1 MKRNEMTRKTGAGE
15 NAGLKQ
21 RRIDRSLTAL
31 KIILVVAI
39 VRLLAGPAT
48 KDFLG
53 DAVVELPTWEWSLC
67 ALTPLILLF
76 LYRSPGDWKLL
87 SYDAIYLKSAA
98 GLYLFYATAFV
109 VFQGGWVLWIAVAA
123 SLGTFLG
130 IWWLNR
136 KERLNAH

>member
-1 MKRNEMTRKTGAGE
+1 MTKKTDSQKDSE
-15 NAGLKQ
+15 QEQK
-21 RRIDRSLTAL
+21 RIDRSLTAL
-31 KIILVVAI
+31 KVILVIAI

-48 KDFLG
+48 EDFLG
-53 DAVVELPTWEWSLC
+53 ASVVDLPTWEWSLC
-67 ALTPLILLF
+67 ALSPLAMLAI
-76 LYRSPGDWKLL
+76 YRSPGDWKRL

-109 VFQGGWVLWIAVAA
+109 AFQGGWILWFAVAA

-136 KERLNAH
+136 KERLSAR

>member
-1 MKRNEMTRKTGAGE
+1 MIKKTDFQE
-15 NAGLKQ
+15 DSGLQQ

-31 KIILVVAI
+31 KIILVIAI

-53 DAVVELPTWEWSLC
+53 YSVVGLPTWEWSLC
-67 ALTPLILLF
+67 ALSPLVMLF
-76 LYRSPGDWKLL
+76 VYRSPTNWKLL

-109 VFQGGWVLWIAVAA
+109 VFQDGWILWVAIAA
-123 SLGTFLG
+123 SLGTFFG
-130 IWWLNR
+130 MWWLNR
-136 KERLNAH
+136 KERLSAH

>member
-1 MKRNEMTRKTGAGE
+1 MTKDTESRE
-15 NAGLKQ
+15 DSRLEQ

-31 KIILVVAI
+31 KIILVIAI

-53 DAVVELPTWEWSLC
+53 RSVVELPTWEWSLC
-67 ALTPLILLF
+67 AVTPLALLF
-76 LYRSPGDWKLL
+76 VYRSPENWKLL
-87 SYDAIYLKSAA
+87 SYDDIYLKSAA
-98 GLYLFYATAFV
+98 GLYLFYAAAFV
-109 VFQGGWVLWIAVAA
+109 AFQGGWVIWLAVVA

-136 KERLNAH
+136 RERLSAH

>member
-1 MKRNEMTRKTGAGE
+1 MTKETDSRE
-15 NAGLKQ
+15 DSGLEQ

-31 KIILVVAI
+31 KIILVIAI

-48 KDFLG
+48 KDLLG
-53 DAVVELPTWEWSLC
+53 ESMVDLPTWEWSLC
-67 ALTPLILLF
+67 ALTPLVMLIV
-76 LYRSPGDWKLL
+76 YRSPGNWKLL

-109 VFQGGWVLWIAVAA
+109 VFQGGWILWIAIAA

-130 IWWLNR
+130 VWWLNR
-136 KERLNAH
+136 REHLSAH

>member
-1 MKRNEMTRKTGAGE
+1 MTRGADLQEGP
-15 NAGLKQ
+15 GSQ
-21 RRIDRSLTAL
+21 QSRIDKSLTGL

-53 DAVVELPTWEWSLC
+53 DSMVGLPTWEWSLC
-67 ALTPLILLF
+67 SLSPLAMLCI
-76 LYRSPGDWKLL
+76 YRSPTSWKLL

-109 VFQGGWVLWIAVAA
+109 IFQGGWVLWIAIAA
-123 SLGTFLG
+123 SLGTFFG
-130 IWWLNR
+130 IWFLNR
-136 KERLNAH
+136 KELLSAR

>member
-1 MKRNEMTRKTGAGE
+1 MTKDTHFRE
-15 NAGLKQ
+15 YSGLEQK
-21 RRIDRSLTAL
+21 RIDRSLTAL
-31 KIILVVAI
+31 KVILVVAI
-39 VRLLAGPAT
+39 ARLLAGPAT

-53 DAVVELPTWEWSLC
+53 DSVVDLPTWEWSLC
-67 ALTPLILLF
+67 ALTPLVMLF
-76 LYRSPGDWKLL
+76 IHRSPKNWKLL

-136 KERLNAH
+136 KELLSAQ